1 MPSTTRVE
9 ELRAHVQTRLDCLPS
24 IMSKRRVEEDPD
36 DALSALT
43 TAMQTT
49 STTEPGELVA
59 LICSI
64 LGVDADT
71 ASFYLEASGN
81 DPHAAVNFHLSRGGQ
96 PKRARRPEPAVSK
109 HAGTVVS
116 IAGLPEGWSA
126 RISSAG
132 TIVFTHA
139 ASGTEQATVPPEF
152 NTAAPT
158 TSTDDTC
165 EAMMGD
171 AATDASLLHNPSAP
185 ASAPASPPQ
194 SSIRA
199 AAAAAAPAPRP
210 HPLVICD
217 GCEQNVM
224 GTRYRC
230 LTRDNVDLCE
240 ACFWS
245 GSEPS
250 AALRAGQEWMRMSFV
265 AA

>member
-1 MPSTTRVE
+1 M
-9 ELRAHVQTRLDCLPS
+9 
-24 IMSKRRVEEDPD
+24 
-36 DALSALT
+36 
-43 TAMQTT
+43 
-49 STTEPGELVA
+49 
-59 LICSI
+59 
-64 LGVDADT
+64 
-71 ASFYLEASGN
+71 
-81 DPHAAVNFHLSRGGQ
+81 NFHLSRGGQ

-109 HAGTVVS
+109 HAGAVVS

-126 RISSAG
+126 RVYVPAG

-171 AATDASLLHNPSAP
+171 AATDTSPLHAP

-194 SSIRA
+194 SSIRAA

-250 AALRAGQEWMRMSFV
+250 AALKGGPGVDADVLCCGV
-265 AA
+265 A

>member
-1 MPSTTRVE
+1 
-9 ELRAHVQTRLDCLPS
+9 
-24 IMSKRRVEEDPD
+24 MSKRRVEEDPD

-109 HAGTVVS
+109 HAGAVVS

-139 ASGTEQATVPPEF
+139 ASGTEQATVPPDF

-171 AATDASLLHNPSAP
+171 AATDT
-185 ASAPASPPQ
+185 SPH
-194 SSIRA
+194 RV
-199 AAAAAAPAPRP
+199 R
-210 HPLVICD
+210 
-217 GCEQNVM
+217 
-224 GTRYRC
+224 
-230 LTRDNVDLCE
+230 
-240 ACFWS
+240 
-245 GSEPS
+245 
-250 AALRAGQEWMRMSFV
+250 
-265 AA
+265 